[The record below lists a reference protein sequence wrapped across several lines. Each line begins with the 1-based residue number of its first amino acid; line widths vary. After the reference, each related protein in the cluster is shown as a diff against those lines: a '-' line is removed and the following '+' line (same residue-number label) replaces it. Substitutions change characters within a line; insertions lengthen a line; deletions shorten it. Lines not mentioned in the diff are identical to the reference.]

1 VTVAID
7 GTPVDAAQVR
17 LLAHDKGRLVWN
29 WYWVDGRFTADGRLA
44 KLLQLKAAL
53 TGSSQAMAIVAIAAD
68 YRETP
73 DEARATLDEFVADLG
88 PLGPWLA
95 SVAP

>member
-1 VTVAID
+1 
-7 GTPVDAAQVR
+7 VR
-17 LLAHDKGRLVWN
+17 LLAHDKGRMVRS

-53 TGSSQAMAIVAIAAD
+53 TGSSRAMAIVAVAAD

-73 DEARATLDEFVADLG
+73 DESQATLDQFVADLG